1 MQFADLKSGA
11 VFRAGPRHIDEHEIV
26 EFAQRYDPQPFHVD
40 PVLAARTRW
49 RGLIA
54 SGWMTCGIAM
64 ELAVRHILDGSDSIG
79 SPGLDE
85 IRWENPVRPGDAL
98 SLTVTVLDSRV
109 SSSGTTGVLRWR
121 WELHNQAGLR
131 VLSLLATSLFDLA
144 ARR

>member
-1 MQFADLKSGA
+1 MQFSEFKAGA
-11 VFRAGPRHIDEHEIV
+11 VFHAGPRHVDEPEII
-26 EFAQRYDPQPFHVD
+26 EFARRYDPQPFHVD
-40 PVLAARTRW
+40 RELAARTRW

-64 ELAVRHILDGSDSIG
+64 ELAVRHVLDGSGSIG

-98 SLTVTVLDSRV
+98 SLTVTVLESRL

-131 VLSLLATSLFDLA
+131 VLSLLATSLFEVA
-144 ARR
+144 APR